1 MDQAQTLRRM
11 MHGRPGEHEILWA
24 SVQATGYSQLIW
36 IHLAQAQSMLGR
48 RVGLVSEFWSR
59 WSENSASACL
69 GGRFQIAGSFEALP
83 PSDVIWKDIGP
94 ATRSVLWWE
103 EDLEDHG
110 ALLSALNGLGGAQ
123 IGLIVNSL
131 AIEESLPAFWR
142 RLRESLPR
150 SALARV
156 ELLGAIPA
164 DENFIEA
171 FEKRKFLLDLG
182 TEGPGLSGLDL
193 AARRVEAWASQKE
206 STREQ
211 PMEWGV

>member
-1 MDQAQTLRRM
+1 
-11 MHGRPGEHEILWA
+11 MHGRSSDQEILWA
-24 SVQATGYSQLIW
+24 SVHSTGYSQLIW

-69 GGRFQIAGSFEALP
+69 GGRFEIAASLESLP
-83 PSDVIWKDIGP
+83 PSDVIWKDVGY
-94 ATRSVLWWE
+94 ARRVVLWWE
-103 EDLEDHG
+103 EGLDDHA
-110 ALLSALNGLGGAQ
+110 ALASALAALPEAQVGL
-123 IGLIVNSL
+123 LVNSM
-131 AIEESLPAFWR
+131 AVEVSVPAFWR

-150 SALARV
+150 AHRARV

-182 TEGPGLSGLDL
+182 TEGPGPSALDL

>member
-11 MHGRPGEHEILWA
+11 MHGRPSDQEILWA

-69 GGRFQIAGSFEALP
+69 GGRFEIASRLEALP
-83 PSDVIWKDIGP
+83 PSDVIWKDVGP
-94 ATRSVLWWE
+94 ARRAVLWWE
-103 EDLEDHG
+103 EDLDQREDLLA
-110 ALLSALNGLGGAQ
+110 ALDTLPDAQVGL
-123 IGLIVNSL
+123 LVNSL
-131 AIEESLPAFWR
+131 AIVESVPAFWR
-142 RLRESLPR
+142 HLRESLPR
-150 SALARV
+150 SVRSRV
-156 ELLGAIPA
+156 ELLGAVPA

-182 TEGPGLSGLDL
+182 TEGPGLSALDL